1 MNKKKT
7 DYLIKNSKTNN
18 HVLTYNIKDNTFLLL
33 NKNNEIL
40 NNDYINFFNITHKE
54 NNKYTIS
61 FNYKNKIKKIELIF
75 VFSSNKLHNPLF
87 FNMII
92 NIDGKYKL
100 LKSNCKHI
108 ICVSHILIEE
118 EIQNIN
124 SIKFKNKSEYIF
136 YLTHKTLIPCRIKI
150 YNREYNVFG
159 YNKTDIINNDKNNNE
174 KNKTICI
181 YNPELE
187 NSWKV
192 DKLKECKYL
201 KFEKGKY
208 NTKMDKCS
216 MTKNGKYLL
225 NTIPT
230 IPEVFNYYKKNVKKH
245 SAGEA
250 EKKKEITKNNIEKN
264 LKNTLNTKEI
274 EEKNT
279 ALKGLS
285 TTYKLILGDTLSE
298 FDNYMTKK
306 SVKEKYTELD
316 LAGKYIDVID
326 EIIERNKEYI
336 IAKKNKVCTGK
347 PIDYFCNTKNV
358 VKCQNKCNENH
369 DCAYISYNRINNLCK
384 LFDKCNFKS
393 KYEYDTYA
401 KRSLLRN
408 GGYNIY
414 NSILLHR
421 NPPIKRMSPY
431 LRLCTFAMAIIIVI
445 FTSII
450 IYRILKSII
459 RFGMCMYYDN
469 CHYPTELLKFWT
481 ADFWNNGMPKKRY
494 I

>member
-1 MNKKKT
+1 MNKKKI
-7 DYLIKNSKTNN
+7 DYLIKNSQTDN
-18 HVLTYNIKDNTFLLL
+18 HIVTYNVKDNHFLLL
-33 NKNNEIL
+33 NKNNQIL
-40 NNDYINFFNITHKE
+40 NNDYINIFNITHKE
-54 NNKYTIS
+54 NNKYIIS
-61 FNYKNKIKKIELIF
+61 FKYKNKIKKIELIF
-75 VFSSNKLHNPLF
+75 IFSSNKLHNPLF
-87 FNMII
+87 FNII
-92 NIDGKYKL
+92 VNIDGKYKL

-108 ICVSHILIEE
+108 VCVSHILLQEDIK
-118 EIQNIN
+118 NIDT
-124 SIKFKNKSEYIF
+124 IKFKNKSKYIF

-159 YNKTDIINNDKNNNE
+159 YNKTDIINNNYNNE

-201 KFEKGKY
+201 NFEKGKY
-208 NTKMDKCS
+208 NTKIDKCS

-230 IPEVFNYYKKNVKKH
+230 IPEVFNYYKKNVKKQ
-245 SAGEA
+245 SAGER
-250 EKKKEITKNNIEKN
+250 EKVITIAKKNIEKK
-264 LKNTLNTKEI
+264 LTNTLDSNVT
-274 EEKNT
+274 EEKNV
-279 ALKGLS
+279 AIKGLS
-285 TTYKLILGDTLSE
+285 STYRLILGDTLSE
-298 FDNYMTKK
+298 FDNYITKK
-306 SVKEKYTELD
+306 SIKDKYTELE
-316 LAGKYIDVID
+316 LASKYIDVID

-336 IAKKNKVCTGK
+336 IAKKYKVCTGK
-347 PIDYFCNTKNV
+347 PLDYFCNTKNI
-358 VKCQNKCNENH
+358 VKCQNKCNEND

-384 LFDKCNFKS
+384 LFEKCNFKS

-421 NPPIKRMSPY
+421 NPPISRMSPY
-431 LRLCTFAMAIIIVI
+431 WRIGAFAMVIIVVI
-445 FTSII
+445 CGSFI

-481 ADFWNNGMPKKRY
+481 ADFWNMGMPKKRY